1 MANSKGTN
9 LIDMVKFLRSRKQ
22 QALDAL
28 SPRLHG
34 YLERR
39 IVVSDWYPER
49 DLYEL
54 MLAFAKLMPGSGA
67 ELYRQIGVLTMRNHL
82 NGSYRHLLSGICL
95 ETLPVRANALWKSL
109 HDTGEMVVGVTD
121 ARTGSVLL
129 REYENLGPEMC
140 LVIESYI
147 AEQLRLAGL
156 DDVCIDP
163 ERCVHHGADD
173 CCWRFRG
180 EPRTSLQS
188 STTVRTGKAT
198 GC

>member
-9 LIDMVKFLRSRKQ
+9 LIDMIKFLRSRKQ

-28 SPRLHG
+28 PPSLHG

-49 DLYEL
+49 DMYGL
-54 MLAFAKLMPGSGA
+54 MLALAKLMPGSGA

-82 NGSYRHLLSGICL
+82 TGSYRHLLSGICL
-95 ETLPVRANALWKSL
+95 ETLPVRAMALWKSL
-109 HDTGEMVVGVTD
+109 HDTGEMVVRIED
-121 ARTGSVLL
+121 ACTGSVVL
-129 REYENLGPEMC
+129 RGYENPGLEMC

-156 DDVCIDP
+156 DGFCIDS
-163 ERCVHHGADD
+163 ERCVHRGADE

-180 EPRTSLQS
+180 EPSASL
-188 STTVRTGKAT
+188 
-198 GC
+198 

>member
-28 SPRLHG
+28 PPRLHD

-49 DLYEL
+49 DMYEL
-54 MLAFAKLMPGSGA
+54 MLALAKLMPGSGT

-82 NGSYRHLLSGICL
+82 TGSYRHLLSGVSL

-109 HDTGEMVVGVTD
+109 HDTGEMVVRVED

-129 REYENLGPEMC
+129 RGYENPGLEMC
-140 LVIESYI
+140 LVIESYV

-156 DDVCIDP
+156 DAISIDP
-163 ERCVHHGADD
+163 ERCVHRGADE

-180 EPRTSLQS
+180 EPRAS
-188 STTVRTGKAT
+188 A
-198 GC
+198 